1 MLRGFDRRT
10 IGLAACAACAVWLA
24 CEAQARASNVV
35 VSPGNLNGWQ
45 PALTDSNGVPTT
57 DPSSLGNSGAVNFV
71 TGPATP
77 PLGVGSLNLLAGN
90 DSSGGSGS
98 AQVYNLN
105 YAGVALSSLTALSYS
120 TYVTSN
126 NGQQF
131 PYLALNVDL
140 DGTGNYDQL
149 FFEPPYQTPSTG
161 NPALPDQGATVMNQ
175 WQTWNA
181 LTGGWWDNNDV
192 LGPLGKPGTG
202 VAPLS
207 AFLALFPNAT
217 IQNVPNLFGPG
228 ADANGVTLQFGYA
241 DPAYSYNGYIDNV
254 TIGVAGNSTTF
265 DFEPAAAPEPAS
277 ITLLACGAFGLALP
291 LRKRRTA
298 RSSNC

>member
-57 DPSSLGNSGAVNFV
+57 NVSSLGNSGAVNFV

-90 DSSGGSGS
+90 DSSGNSGS
-98 AQVYNLN
+98 AQVYNLS

-140 DGTGNYDQL
+140 TGTGDYDQL

-161 NPALPDQGATVMNQ
+161 NPALPNQGATVMNQ

-192 LGPLGKPGTG
+192 LGALG
-202 VAPLS
+202 
-207 AFLALFPNAT
+207 
-217 IQNVPNLFGPG
+217 
-228 ADANGVTLQFGYA
+228 
-241 DPAYSYNGYIDNV
+241 
-254 TIGVAGNSTTF
+254 
-265 DFEPAAAPEPAS
+265 
-277 ITLLACGAFGLALP
+277 
-291 LRKRRTA
+291 
-298 RSSNC
+298 